1 MFAMKDLKDIDLK
14 DLNKRLKNLDKDDI
28 LEMVGLQ
35 TRQDTTVSVLTAF
48 GVGLLV
54 GAGVGLLLAPKSGR
68 EIREDLRGRISGA
81 TDQIAS
87 SVQGITGGQDKAT
100 QTRPL

>member
-14 DLNKRLKNLDKDDI
+14 DLNKKLKNLDKDDL
-28 LEMVGLQ
+28 LELVGLQ
-35 TRQDTTVSVLTAF
+35 TRQDSITPVLTAF

-68 EIREDLRGRISGA
+68 EMREDLRGRINGA
-81 TDQIAS
+81 TDQITNTVQ
-87 SVQGITGGQDKAT
+87 SVTGQDKAQVRT
-100 QTRPL
+100 